1 MMTFLQLIQIEFQK
15 VKRSKI
21 LPILIIAPLLIVTS
35 GINSLINYIT
45 PESEGAW
52 QAMFV
57 QSCLL
62 FAYYLLPL
70 TMVVVSILITQ
81 REKVNNGI
89 LKMLSLPIKRGNLS
103 LAKFSV
109 FLFYLL
115 LEILIFFIFFIVGG
129 LYASNYIGLNDP
141 IPYGYIFK
149 WSTIMFLTAIP
160 FVSFIWMLASLFKKA
175 FLTIGLSMF
184 MVIGSVLFANT
195 NAWVLYPF
203 SYSGKFVTAEL
214 SRISHGEA
222 SLSLNLLPFTLIAV
236 ALTILFIFIS
246 SLRYGKKAI
255 S

>member
-1 MMTFLQLIQIEFQK
+1 MTFFQLIQIEFQK

-21 LPILIIAPLLIVTS
+21 LPILIIAPFLIVAS

-81 REKVNNGI
+81 REKTNNGM
-89 LKMLSLPIKRGNLS
+89 LKMLSLPIKRGAMS
-103 LAKFSV
+103 LAKLSV
-109 FLFYLL
+109 FIFYLF
-115 LEILIFFIFFIVGG
+115 LEILIFFIFFIFVG
-129 LYASNYIGLNDP
+129 LYASNNIGLSDP
-141 IPYGYIFK
+141 VPYGYILK
-149 WSTIMFLTAIP
+149 WSIILFLTAIP

-184 MVIGSVLFANT
+184 MVIGSIFMANT
-195 NAWVLYPF
+195 KAWIIFPF

-214 SRISHGEA
+214 SRISNGEVY
-222 SLSLNLLPFTLIAV
+222 LSLDVLPFAFIAIG
-236 ALTILFIFIS
+236 LTMVFVFIS
-246 SLRYGKKAI
+246 SIRYGKKVI

>member
-1 MMTFLQLIQIEFQK
+1 MTFFQLIQIEFKK

-21 LPILIIAPLLIVTS
+21 LPILIIAPFLVVAS

-70 TMVVVSILITQ
+70 TMIIVSILITQ
-81 REKVNNGI
+81 REKANNGM
-89 LKMLSLPIKRGNLS
+89 LKMLSLPIKRGKMA

-115 LEILIFFIFFIVGG
+115 LEILIFFILFIAGG

-141 IPYGYIFK
+141 VPYAYILK
-149 WSTIMFLTAIP
+149 WSIILFLTAIP
-160 FVSFIWMLASLFKKA
+160 FVAFIWMLASVFKKA

-184 MVIGSVLFANT
+184 MVIGSIFFANT
-195 NAWVLYPF
+195 NAWTLYPF

-214 SRISHGEA
+214 SRISNGEA
-222 SLSLNLLPFTLIAV
+222 SLSLNILPFSLIAIG
-236 ALTILFIFIS
+236 LTVIFIFIS
-246 SLRYGKKAI
+246 SIRYGKRAVN
-255 S
+255 